1 MTGPEPVA
9 PSLAGRRREL
19 GAVSRLLD
27 RAAAGVGGHLVVTG
41 PSGAGKTALAGAAAA
56 LAAARGLPVTTAP
69 AALAGTR
76 RLVVLD
82 DADRA
87 DRADRAELVARLTAD
102 GAAVLITAVA
112 PLGLPP
118 EVHLG
123 GVPEPDLAPLLPG
136 LSPGAAHAVWLLSG
150 GLPGPALDFAAGLGG
165 TDLDAV
171 VVAALAGRS
180 RAGFLELDAGLVRL
194 LRYAAE
200 QHLPGPLRARVL
212 GRLARELLGD
222 ASAAAHR
229 RDLADQALTLARA
242 SGDPGTVAAVLDDRL
257 HALWEPAGAAE
268 RLEVAGQIVEQAGRA
283 GDLPTE
289 LRGLFWRFTALV
301 ELADLGAAEATLV
314 AYGRAAEL
322 SGDAE
327 AAVVVLSRQAV
338 LALVRGRFDLVEELV
353 AQVAQ
358 RGRAAGL
365 PDTDRLVATLAG
377 NLALVRGTAGTDVT
391 RLRALARRI
400 PGQYFEATAARV
412 LVEGGA
418 EAEAALELT
427 RLLPA
432 VLAGGG
438 PRWVGAVA
446 DLGVVAARVG
456 EPPAVEALYAA
467 LGPFEGRLVV
477 WGGANTVT
485 GPVDDVLG
493 RLAARLGRTGEAGR
507 HFDRAVA
514 LEERLGALP
523 WLAATLA
530 ERNGP
535 GDAGRA
541 ASIAAR
547 LGLVRPDAGWALARD
562 GEDWVLRAGTETA
575 RLRAGRGVDFLR
587 ALLAAPGQEIAAL
600 DLAAGGAGLRPGA
613 AEPVLDGDAR
623 RAYRRRLA
631 ALEAELAAADR
642 SGDRDAAARADAE
655 RSALVAELR
664 AATGLGGRPRTSA
677 AEEERAR
684 VNTTRAI
691 RSTVERIA
699 AQAPLAGAHLS
710 TSLRTGRY
718 LRYQPAP
725 GGPTRWRL

>member
-1 MTGPEPVA
+1 MTGPPIA
-9 PSLAGRRREL
+9 RPPLAGRRREL
-19 GAVSRLLD
+19 GAVARLLD
-27 RAAAGVGGHLVVTG
+27 GATAGVGGHLVVTG
-41 PSGAGKTALAGAAAA
+41 PAGAGKTALADAAAA
-56 LAAARGLPVTTAP
+56 LAAARGLPVTRTP
-69 AALAGTR
+69 TDRPGSP

-82 DADRA
+82 GADPLP
-87 DRADRAELVARLTAD
+87 DLVARLSAD
-102 GAAVLITAVA
+102 GAAVLITAAA

-123 GVPEPDLAPLLPG
+123 GLSEPDLAPLLPG
-136 LSPGAAHAVWLLSG
+136 LSPDAAHAVWLVSG
-150 GLPGPALDFAAGLGG
+150 GLPGPALDFAAGLDG

-171 VVAALAGRS
+171 VRAALATPS

-194 LRYAAE
+194 LRDAAE
-200 QHLPGPLRARVL
+200 RPLPTALRARAVA
-212 GRLARELLGD
+212 RLARALLGD

-229 RDLADQALTLARA
+229 RDLADRALVLARA
-242 SGDPGTVAAVLDDRL
+242 SDDPGTIAAVLDDRL
-257 HALWEPAGAAE
+257 HALWDPAAAGE
-268 RLEVAGQIVEQAGRA
+268 RLEVAAEIVAQACRA

-301 ELADLGAAEATLV
+301 ELADLDAAEAALV

-338 LALVRGRFDLVEELV
+338 LALVRGRFDLAEELTALV
-353 AQVAQ
+353 AE

-377 NLALVRGTAGTDVT
+377 NLALVRGTADPDVT
-391 RLRALARRI
+391 GLRALARRI

-412 LVEGGA
+412 LVESGA

-427 RLLPA
+427 RSLPS

-438 PRWVGAVA
+438 PRWLGAVA

-456 EPPAVEALYAA
+456 ERPAVEALYET
-467 LGPFEGRLVV
+467 LGPFSGRLVV

-493 RLAARLGRTGEAGR
+493 RLATRLGRTTEAAG
-507 HFDRAVA
+507 HFDRAIA

-530 ERNGP
+530 GRNAP
-535 GDAGRA
+535 GDAERA
-541 ASIAAR
+541 AAITGR
-547 LGLVRPDAGWALARD
+547 LGSAPADPGWTLVRD
-562 GEDWVLRAGTETA
+562 GEDWVLRAGAETA
-575 RLRAGRGVDFLR
+575 RLRNGRGVDFLR

-600 DLAAGGAGLRPGA
+600 DLAAGGAGLVVGA
-613 AEPVLDGDAR
+613 AEPILDADAR

-631 ALEAELAAADR
+631 ELDAALAEADR
-642 SGDRDAAARADAE
+642 AGDADAAAGADAE

-677 AEEERAR
+677 AEAERAR
-684 VNTTRAI
+684 VNTTRAL
-691 RSTVERIA
+691 RATVARIA
-699 AQAPLAGAHLS
+699 AQAPLAGAHLGA
-710 TSLRTGRY
+710 SLRTGRF

-725 GGPTRWRL
+725 GGPTRWTL